1 MNKKIILNYLPPAD
15 TDMPSAALSILKS
28 FMQTNGFET
37 EIKYWNLLL
46 NNSLF
51 ELDSSSTS
59 SAQIRLIPYCYYISQ
74 QHNDKDAINRIKI
87 NVQALKPSWIT
98 NEENSYLEW
107 LETSK
112 LNIYKIINEEL
123 DKIDFDK
130 VLIFGLSSKFYQ
142 WIPGIILAEE
152 IKKRKP
158 EIKIVIGGFE
168 SSYGAIEIL
177 KTSSH
182 IDFAIWGEGEYPLLN
197 LCKQIHSDIID
208 YNTIPRLAYRD
219 KEKIIITTHAFSQ
232 YLNFDEYLYP
242 EYSDYVEQ
250 SGKKPSKIPINLI
263 RGCAWKKCKF
273 CNYSHGYKYRERTPE
288 NVLKEIQFM
297 TDKYGT
303 EYFVFV
309 DNDIIGLNISRF
321 EKMLDLLIEYIS
333 KNNKILTFWG
343 EFIIHPELNMNI
355 YKKLSLAGF
364 SQVSAGYEAISENIL
379 KKMNKSNTLAHNILL
394 IKGLQ
399 KAGVK
404 CPVNLIKGIPDETEA
419 DVIQTIE
426 NLKYFRFYFSN
437 HQFPL
442 NHLLGFFNLKKEAK
456 YFKQLS
462 EEEKTKY
469 DNNTIASNL
478 PSHFVKVRFN
488 LFGYNKNA
496 VANEKL
502 WQYYSVIES
511 NYISKK
517 YTYNISELNGSYY
530 YVEYS
535 NESLLKKIIFD
546 EKEYI
551 DTLKF
556 CNDKV
561 QSFNNLSDYLAKN
574 HHSITKEKIIEILQN
589 LKDAY
594 LIYFD
599 DSYMNIVTVID
610 FM

>member
-1 MNKKIILNYLPPAD
+1 MKKKIILNYLPPAD

-28 FMQTNGFET
+28 FMQSNGFET
-37 EIKYWNLLL
+37 EIKYWNLTLNKLL
-46 NNSLF
+46 SD
-51 ELDSSSTS
+51 LDSNSTAT
-59 SAQIRLIPYCYYISQ
+59 AQVRLIPYCYYISQ
-74 QHNDKDAINRIKI
+74 QHNDNDSINRIKV
-87 NVQALKPSWIT
+87 NLQALKPSWIT
-98 NEENSYLEW
+98 TSEKNYTEW
-107 LETSK
+107 LETAKS
-112 LNIYKIINEEL
+112 NIYRIINQEL
-123 DKIDFDK
+123 DKIDFEN

-168 SSYGAIEIL
+168 SSFGAIEIL
-177 KTSSH
+177 KTSLH

-197 LCKQIHSDIID
+197 LCQQIHSNIID
-208 YNTIPRLAYRD
+208 YNTISRLAYRNQAQN
-219 KEKIIITTHAFSQ
+219 IITTHAFSQ
-232 YLNFDEYLYP
+232 YLNFEEYLYP

-250 SGKKPSKIPINLI
+250 SGKNPSKIPINLI
-263 RGCAWKKCKF
+263 RGCSWKKCKF

-288 NVLKEIQFM
+288 NVLEEIQFM
-297 TDKYGT
+297 NEKYGT
-303 EYFVFV
+303 EYFIFV
-309 DNDIIGLNISRF
+309 DNDIIGLDISRF
-321 EKMLDLLIEYIS
+321 EKMLDLLIEYLS
-333 KNNKILTFWG
+333 KKNKMLTFWG

-404 CPVNLIKGIPDETEA
+404 CPVNLIKGVPDETEA
-419 DVIQTIE
+419 DVIQSIE

-437 HQFPL
+437 PQFSL

-478 PSHFVKVRFN
+478 PSDLIKDRFN

-496 VANEKL
+496 VTNEKL
-502 WQYYSVIES
+502 WQYYSIIEDH
-511 NYISKK
+511 YTTKK
-517 YTYNISELNGSYY
+517 YSYKINESEGIYY
-530 YVEYS
+530 YVEYC
-535 NESLLKKIIFD
+535 NEILLKKIIFD
-546 EKEYI
+546 EQEYI
-551 DTLKF
+551 NTLKF

-561 QSFNNLSDYLAKN
+561 QSFENLSN
-574 HHSITKEKIIEILQN
+574 HLQEKHKKISNQRIIEILQN
-589 LKDAY
+589 LKQEY
-594 LIYFD
+594 LLYFNND
-599 DSYMNIVTVID
+599 YSTIVSIIEI
-610 FM
+610 